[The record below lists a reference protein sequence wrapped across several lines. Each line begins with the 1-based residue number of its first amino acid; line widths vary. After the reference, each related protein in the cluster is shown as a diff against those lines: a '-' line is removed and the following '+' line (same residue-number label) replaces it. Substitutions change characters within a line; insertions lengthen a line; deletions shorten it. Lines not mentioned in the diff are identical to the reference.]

1 MLKKYSSKSCVS
13 LNVLLERGGNSHVTF
28 TPRTGSGS
36 VFYTDNEKI
45 QKGLEKHPK
54 FGKLFI
60 EEKMNEQKEQK
71 PASTTAPQPEPKT
84 EGGVKELEFAVVED
98 AKDYIAD
105 KFGVSRS
112 KLRTKAECEAAAE
125 DNGIKIN
132 WKA

>member
-1 MLKKYSSKSCVS
+1 M
-13 LNVLLERGGNSHVTF
+13 NVPLEGGGNCHVTF

-45 QKGLEKHPK
+45 QKGLEKHPR
-54 FGKLFI
+54 FGKLFYLDKI
-60 EEKMNEQKEQK
+60 EEKQDKISAGE
-71 PASTTAPQPEPKT
+71 PLSTQTETKT
-84 EGGVKELEFAVVED
+84 EGGMKELEFAVVED

-125 DNGIKIN
+125 ANGIKIN